1 MSGARASV
9 LISSVCMRARVS
21 SVLERDTQF
30 EIQILYFIFFEC
42 DDFVCV
48 HAHASFISSS
58 R

>member
-42 DDFVCV
+42 DDFVCACTCEF
-48 HAHASFISSS
+48 HQF
-58 R
+58 